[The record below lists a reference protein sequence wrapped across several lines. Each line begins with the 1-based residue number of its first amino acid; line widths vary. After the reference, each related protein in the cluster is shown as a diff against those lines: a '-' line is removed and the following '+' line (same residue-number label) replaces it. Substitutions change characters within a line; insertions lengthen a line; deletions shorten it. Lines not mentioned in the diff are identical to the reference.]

1 MLLYD
6 KYAPGMPQYDNT
18 TRYEDIEDPA
28 FMERLEE
35 VKGAAPA
42 SWSWVEQG
50 GMSSV
55 KNQVSSELLSTK
67 QSNFSF
73 PHIDIDCFYL
83 FKVEKIEHFHFVSQN
98 DWDEWNVIYDIKH
111 CWQKILKLYNS
122 W

>member
-1 MLLYD
+1 
-6 KYAPGMPQYDNT
+6 MPQYDNT

-67 QSNFSF
+67 QSNFSPQKQCGSCAAF
-73 PHIDIDCFYL
+73 ATMAVIETCYWQQTGTMYDDLSEQHIVDCANGHYY
-83 FKVEKIEHFHFVSQN
+83 
-98 DWDEWNVIYDIKH
+98 YD
-111 CWQKILKLYNS
+111 NE
-122 W
+122 